1 MLRRRYALSLTL
13 LGILA
18 LVAVGGFAV
27 SAYQAYAQVT
37 IDVGIGSTFGLG
49 SADLK
54 ATVINIVNYVLGALG
69 LIAVIVI
76 LYGGFLWLVS
86 RGNAQQVEKA
96 KRVLRSAVIGL
107 VIVLL
112 AWAIVQFVVGAISNS
127 TGGGNTNG
135 GAGGCPTPPCILSV
149 QPFRLKSV
157 DPSTGTPSAYPSDN
171 VARCSGLPALFNN
184 KVKPD
189 LTDVLANAPKLE
201 VVKVSDGSSFT
212 GTFTPVNNTI
222 VFKHTGTLFEAN
234 TNYELRAPRRIVDT
248 TNKLLNDCTALQSC
262 NPRPAPPPS
271 HTYWEWPFSV
281 GTFVD
286 TTDPDI
292 VSAYP
297 ELPGAV
303 TYPDQNITRQ
313 PIITVNFDE
322 PVDPTT
328 VIDTSNPNSNP
339 LDANVFVEKISGPG
353 GTVVSRVPATEWVVQ
368 MGSGS
373 AGFNLSLI
381 APNALDPFTWYRIT
395 VVNVEDLCANAMA
408 AAKVWEFET
417 NDAIAGFSSWYPTGD
432 KECPGTFI
440 LFSFSTSMYNHTVS
454 VDLAGAGTMNG
465 QFSPLAGSYNLTSVG
480 GTFAVLDPDLVN
492 PGKGFKQFRFT
503 PGADLPA
510 GRTYTVTVT
519 TNRAVDSSGTLLAK
533 QWTFKTTTADKC
545 ACAPVITGINPDTGP
560 TGQCV
565 TLTGACFTGTAAH
578 PADNSQLELRYSKDN
593 FTTDIANGTTG
604 GIQASYLTSTIPTSY
619 ADGDRVKARV
629 KITYQDSA
637 FGTATSQ
644 ASADS
649 FFVTA
654 GTANGPC
661 LLDLAP
667 DSGYRGSSVS
677 AIGERFNA
685 LSTRKNFTFSAASG
699 TVNANFISWA
709 DTRINGKVPGVPD
722 TPLDAVTGP
731 VFVEND
737 VGRSNSIPY
746 TVLIPPPGTPVVISS
761 WPSCD
766 AACRNAALGAKFSLD
781 MDASTFTATTVRLR
795 QCTDSSC
802 STFTSPD
809 PTLGLSATIRQID
822 ITPPTLNVDTWYRVI
837 LTSGIKGQSGA
848 ALGGLN
854 YSTAGGAIDAYSWTF
869 KTKNDPT
876 LCTVNSVTVTPASK
890 TLNAIGQK
898 VTLTGTALGSPDS
911 CSAGGQMLNVS
922 PWAWSSSNSTQVYVD
937 PADADRYTDARAD
950 AETVPGPAA
959 TVTAAAGGRSGTAQ
973 IAVDVAYCD
982 ETTDCTAAGACPGS
996 SCNNAL
1002 NRCTPVVNSLNPAS
1016 GTAGNY
1022 VTVNGCYFGSYVAGA
1037 SKVTFTAGRDAAP
1050 PNNTICGSPA
1060 SLWNSTTALVEVPTG
1075 VTPGPNPVTLTRSDG
1090 ATSPAG
1096 PNFDENGAVM
1106 PSLCRLSPTV
1116 GNPGTNVTLSG
1127 KNFGTTRGGS
1137 DGVTFTSGVNATAY
1151 SSWADTQ
1158 IQCSVPSGSVTGGVY
1173 VFQGTKQSN
1182 ALNFT
1187 VKPASCS
1194 VCNVNQPGQCTVA
1207 TESCGSD
1214 GCCAQRPAVTSV
1226 APTAGATN
1234 VCRNAGVSVAFDRD
1248 VKASSVTAEN
1258 LVLLRT
1264 QKAGGAAPIVR
1275 TGTPA
1280 NFTTVAAG
1288 CVLPGSDANGSYVG
1302 ACVNSYYVT
1311 TAAVDFGAGGPEVL
1325 ALTTANNGDTVPYTP
1340 TQYDRH
1346 ITVNAYLD
1354 NGTTAGTLD
1363 GGDTLLGTF
1372 NNPATLDPYTGYLA
1386 ATLPAGAA
1394 NVILEWTSDWVD
1406 PIGGSPAGDVNIKI
1420 YNLTVYPSGQLVP
1433 GRVSATGASAT
1444 VALSQLLDPGASYL
1458 VRARGAQVRYGIL
1471 SQGGAPLLDAG
1482 SDGSPTDRVWTFT
1495 TLDSP
1500 TGCTPDHVY
1509 VNNNILLAGGRVKI
1523 TPPNTQVGP
1532 TAIYGLLQDANNQ
1545 TLFPIPGVF
1554 DWAWG
1559 WTTDVPTRA
1568 AVTQVGSSNPC
1579 TASNCDITY
1588 FNSAGT
1594 VTASATATA
1603 TAGWTGSKTGA
1614 AEFEVITCE
1623 GAWFFGDLP
1632 NNCSSGAC
1640 TDQRIST
1647 YYCGGSGSGALP
1659 QLNYAVAPSTLGVI
1673 SGQQAGGREIKEYFF
1688 KENDTSH
1695 DAIGIKV
1702 LSNPS
1707 RFSPLGWFTNEF
1719 GSGKSPSPL
1728 KVGTSVPTA
1737 GYPAVRDGNTIYVAA
1752 TNLLG
1757 STLYP
1762 NLYVL
1767 SYNSDASPG
1776 VKNIF
1781 GQLVKNLR
1789 FNSNVIPA
1797 SWSALWHD
1805 MQRVGEVTDVAT
1817 AIVAKGTP
1825 QPALASGSY
1834 LTGFSTSAWP
1844 SWTANLGT
1852 TLGISMP
1859 TDPTQGFASCPA
1871 DHDPKTC
1878 WKESTR
1884 DFQCPANSYVYAY
1897 KALTASTSRLYA
1909 ALQYSG
1915 TGNWRQSFSNAC
1927 AGLGGTTSSCPCFN
1941 YAVDVTTP

>member
-157 DPSTGTPSAYPSDN
+157 DPSRGTPSAYPSDN

-184 KVKPD
+184 TVKPD

-201 VVKVSDGSSFT
+201 VVKVSDGSSFA

-222 VFKHTGTLFEAN
+222 VFKHSGTLFEAN
-234 TNYELRAPRRIVDT
+234 TQYELRSPRRIVDT

-303 TYPDQNITRQ
+303 TYPNQNITRQ

-353 GTVVSRVPATEWVVQ
+353 GTVVSRVPANQWVVQ

-373 AGFNLSLI
+373 AGFNLSLV

-395 VVNVEDLCANAMA
+395 VVNVEDLCANAMTA
-408 AAKVWEFET
+408 AQSWEFET
-417 NDAIAGFSSWYPTGD
+417 NDQIAGFSSWYPTGD

-440 LFSFSTSMYNHTVS
+440 PFSFSTSMYNHTVS

-510 GRTYTVTVT
+510 GRTFTVNVT
-519 TNRAVDSSGTLLAK
+519 TDRVIDSSGTLLTK

-545 ACAPVITGINPDTGP
+545 ACAPVVTGINPDAGP

-565 TLTGACFTGTAAH
+565 TLAGACFTGTAAH
-578 PADNSQLELRYSKDN
+578 PADNTQLELRYSKDN
-593 FTTDIANGTTG
+593 FGTDITNGTPG

-746 TVLIPPPGTPVVISS
+746 TVVIPPPGTPVVTSS

-766 AACRNAALGAKFSLD
+766 AACVNALAG
-781 MDASTFTATTVRLR
+781 STFNLQMDPTTVSAGINVQLR
-795 QCTDSSC
+795 TCADANC
-802 STFTSPD
+802 
-809 PTLGLSATIRQID
+809 LAAGLSSPLNITTTYTYNASPLVSRLDID
-822 ITPPTLNVDTWYRVI
+822 PVASLAVDQWYRII
-837 LTSGIKGQSGA
+837 LKDMKGSAGG

-854 YSTAGGAIDAYSWTF
+854 YATAGGAIDAYSWTF

-876 LCTVNSVTVTPASK
+876 LCAVNSVTVTPASK

-959 TVTAAAGGRSGTAQ
+959 TVTAAAGGQSGTAQ

-1002 NRCTPVVNSLNPAS
+1002 NRCTPVANSINPNS

-1022 VTVNGCYFGSYVAGA
+1022 TTVNGCYFGSYVAGA

-1050 PNNTICGSPA
+1050 PNNAICGSPS
-1060 SLWNSTTALVEVPTG
+1060 SLWTSTSALVEVPTG

-1096 PNFDENGAVM
+1096 PNFDENGVAM

-1158 IQCSVPSGSVTGGVY
+1158 IQCSVPNGSVTGGVY

-1194 VCNVNQPGQCTVA
+1194 ACNVNQPGQCTVA

-1226 APTAGATN
+1226 APLSGATD
-1234 VCRNAGVSVAFDRD
+1234 VCRNGAVSVAFDRD

-1264 QKAGGAAPIVR
+1264 QTQGGAAPIVR

-1280 NFTTVAAG
+1280 NFTTIAAG
-1288 CVLPGSDANGSYVG
+1288 CVLPGSDANGAYVG

-1311 TAAVDFGAGGPEVL
+1311 TAAVDFGVGGPEVL

-1363 GGDTLLGTF
+1363 GGDTPLGTF

-1394 NVILEWTSDWVD
+1394 NVVLEWTSDWVD

-1433 GRVSATGASAT
+1433 ARVSASGASAT
-1444 VALSQLLDPGASYL
+1444 VAPSRLLDPGASYL

-1471 SQGGAPLLDAG
+1471 STGGAPLLDAG

-1495 TLDSP
+1495 TNTEPGACAIDRIELHSLILD
-1500 TGCTPDHVY
+1500 
-1509 VNNNILLAGGRVKI
+1509 AGGRVVI
-1523 TPPNTQVGP
+1523 TPPAVSATDTVVASP
-1532 TAIYGLLQDANNQ
+1532 LAANGNVL
-1545 TLFPIPGVF
+1545 TPIPGVF
-1554 DWAWG
+1554 DWT
-1559 WTTDVPTRA
+1559 WTWIAGSTSLTVASSFNA
-1568 AVTQVGSSNPC
+1568 A
-1579 TASNCDITY
+1579 
-1588 FNSAGT
+1588 T
-1594 VTASATATA
+1594 VTIPNTAPPSVTLTARATA
-1603 TAGWTGSKTGA
+1603 TAGWSGFKEGKGDY
-1614 AEFEVITCE
+1614 EIITCA
-1623 GAWFFGDLP
+1623 GAWFFGDSP
-1632 NNCSSGAC
+1632 SNCTSGGTC
-1640 TDQRIST
+1640 SDHHLST
-1647 YYCGGSGSGALP
+1647 YYCPGTGASALP
-1659 QLNYAVAPSTLGVI
+1659 VLSYQAIKGQVAG
-1673 SGQQAGGREIKEYFF
+1673 AEIKEFF
-1688 KENDTSH
+1688 FRENDTSH
-1695 DAIGIKV
+1695 DAIGLKV
-1702 LSNPS
+1702 LPNPS
-1707 RFSPLGWFTNEF
+1707 RFSPRGWFANEF
-1719 GSGKSPSPL
+1719 GSTKNPSPTT
-1728 KVGTSVPTA
+1728 VD
-1737 GYPAVRDGNTIYVAA
+1737 GYPAVQDGNTYYVTA
-1752 TNLLG
+1752 TNFTG
-1757 STLYP
+1757 SSLNTYM
-1762 NLYVL
+1762 YVL
-1767 SYNSDASPG
+1767 SYNSDAGASFQ
-1776 VKNIF
+1776 KIF
-1781 GQLVKNLR
+1781 DQLKKNLR
-1789 FNSNVIPA
+1789 FNTDLASGVWPA
-1797 SWSALWHD
+1797 IRRD

-1825 QPALASGSY
+1825 QPALTSGSY

-1859 TDPTQGFASCPA
+1859 TDPTQGFVSCPA
-1871 DHDPKTC
+1871 DHAPGTC